1 MNRFTL
7 RLLGSAEIRDA
18 AGRESALSLH
28 QPKRLALL
36 SYLAAARPRGFHR
49 RDKLVALLWPETSQ
63 AQARHSLSQA
73 LHVLRSELS
82 DGAVTTRGDSDVAI
96 DDALISCDVAA
107 FERAVDDGAYERAL
121 ELYRGD
127 LLEGLFVRDAPEFER
142 WLDDE
147 RTRLREKAAGAAWA
161 LAHEHITAGRLVDA
175 ERTAQRALL
184 LVATDECEV
193 RRFIQALADAG
204 DRAAALR
211 FYEKFAERLR
221 SEYAIEPDPATVAVS
236 QTLTEL
242 PADTK
247 PAAAQPGK
255 VERTRHAGRVTSGSG
270 MPPMRATLGSAAA
283 KRAGRFRIGLAV
295 AAALIAVTPLAL
307 LLGWGEDELDRN
319 RVLVVALTDNSGRD
333 EVEALGSWAQDHI
346 IQVLTESGFAEVVD
360 PVTTLEI
367 SEDTAVPGMA
377 GAPEDILAL
386 AHDARAGTVVSGS
399 YYAERDSVHVQ
410 VRITDANDGSV
421 IGTAGPVI
429 GPIATPRELV
439 ATIGHEVALALAPT
453 LDKELGAFEPSVQ
466 PGSYEAYLAYREG
479 LRTWALG
486 EDWLVAARH
495 FERAVEADS
504 TFARGRLWAAKIHT
518 IAGGHNNGW
527 TGVAKA
533 DSLLAPLVASPER
546 LSRYE
551 RCKLQ
556 FVQALRPPRHIPSMY
571 DATRCMVEVAPGSD
585 NAKGELQL
593 NALRLNRPREA
604 LALWREI
611 HPLTWRPGYWT
622 IPMTAYHMLGDY
634 EQELDIT
641 RQGLERFPQHP
652 LLMLGEVSALA
663 ALDRKDAAKAAADRI
678 RSLPARERPPLVLG
692 WAIDELRVHGHRE
705 AAQEALRESIAWLR
719 SQSHDTER
727 SRAELAELLYRAERW
742 DEARSLYEGLAQE
755 FPENTGYLADLGRLA
770 ARTGDRD
777 EALRI
782 SEDLRSPR
790 HNLMG
795 GYRTQARARIAAVL
809 GHRQQAMNL
818 LREAFD
824 WGAQWNRWPPLHSDM
839 DFESL
844 HDYPPFQ
851 EFLRPKG

>member
-1 MNRFTL
+1 MSRFTL

-18 AGRESALSLH
+18 ASKAVATPLH
-28 QPKRLALL
+28 QPKRLGLL

-49 RDKLVALLWPETSQ
+49 RDKLVALFWPEASQ
-63 AQARHSLSQA
+63 AQARHSLSQV
-73 LHVLRSELS
+73 LHVLRSELG
-82 DGAVTTRGDSDVAI
+82 DGAIRTRGDSDVAL
-96 DDALISCDVAA
+96 DDALISCDVVA
-107 FERAVDDGAYERAL
+107 FERAVDDGAHEQAL
-121 ELYRGD
+121 ELYRGN
-127 LLEGLFVRDAPEFER
+127 LLDALFVRDAPEFER

-147 RTRLREKAAGAAWA
+147 RTWLREKAAGAAWA
-161 LAHEHITAGRLVDA
+161 LAHEHIRAGRLVDA

-184 LVATDECEV
+184 LVATDGSQV

-211 FYEKFAERLR
+211 FYEKFAQRLR
-221 SEYAIEPDPATVAVS
+221 SEYALEPDPATVAVS
-236 QTLTEL
+236 QTLSGA
-242 PADTK
+242 PADSEH
-247 PAAAQPGK
+247 AAGPPGE
-255 VERTRHAGRVTSGSG
+255 VDRTEPPGRVTPGSR
-270 MPPMRATLGSAAA
+270 MPPPRPTLGRAAA
-283 KRAGRFRIGLAV
+283 RAGKFRIGLAV
-295 AAALIAVTPLAL
+295 AALVIAVTSLVL
-307 LLGWGEDELDRN
+307 LQGRAGDTLDRN

-360 PVTTLEI
+360 PVTTLEV
-367 SEDTAVPGMA
+367 SEDAPVPGMA
-377 GAPEDILAL
+377 GAPEDIIAL
-386 AHDARAGTVVSGS
+386 ARDAQAGTVVSGS

-429 GPIATPRELV
+429 GPIATPRDLV
-439 ATIGHEVALALAPT
+439 ATIGHEVTLALAPV
-453 LDKELGAFEPSVQ
+453 LDRELGAFEPAVK

-479 LRTWALG
+479 LRAWALG

-518 IAGGHNNGW
+518 IVGGHNNGW

-533 DSLLAPLVASPER
+533 ESLLAPLVASPER

-551 RCKLQ
+551 RCQLQ

-593 NALRLNRPREA
+593 NALRVNRPREA
-604 LALWREI
+604 LALWRDI
-611 HPLTWRPGYWT
+611 HPVKKRPGYWT

-634 EQELDIT
+634 ERELDIT

-663 ALDRKDAAKAAADRI
+663 ALDRKDAARAGVESI
-678 RSLPARERPPLVLG
+678 RSLPARERPLWVLG

-705 AAQEALRESIAWLR
+705 AAQEALSESIAWLS
-719 SQSHDTER
+719 SQPHDTEQ
-727 SRAELAELLYRAERW
+727 SRVELAGLLYRAERW
-742 DEARSLYEGLAQE
+742 DEARSLYEELAE
-755 FPENTGYLADLGRLA
+755 KYPENTWYLADIGRLA

-782 SEDLRSPR
+782 SEDLRSPS
-790 HNLMG
+790 HNLME

-809 GHRQQAMNL
+809 GDRQQAMTL

>member
-1 MNRFTL
+1 MNRFSL
-7 RLLGSAEIRDA
+7 RLLGSAEIRDG

-49 RDKLVALLWPETSQ
+49 RDKLVALFWPEASQ
-63 AQARHSLSQA
+63 AQARHSLNQA
-73 LHVLRSELS
+73 LHVLRSELGK
-82 DGAVTTRGDSDVAI
+82 DAVGGRGDSDVAI
-96 DDALISCDVAA
+96 NDGLTSCDVVE
-107 FERAVDDGAYERAL
+107 FERAVDDGAYEAAL
-121 ELYRGD
+121 ELYRGH

-161 LAHEHITAGRLVDA
+161 LAHEYIGAGRLVDA

-184 LVATDECEV
+184 LVPTDESEV
-193 RRFIQALADAG
+193 RHFIQALGNAG

-236 QTLTEL
+236 QTLTGA
-242 PADTK
+242 PAD
-247 PAAAQPGK
+247 PRPVAVQPGD
-255 VERTRHAGRVTSGSG
+255 VDRTRHAGRVTSGGG
-270 MPPMRATLGSAAA
+270 MPRVPRGGAALR
-283 KRAGRFRIGLAV
+283 RAGRFWIGLAL
-295 AAALIAVTPLAL
+295 AALVIAVTSLVL
-307 LLGWGEDELDRN
+307 LQGRAGDTLDRN
-319 RVLVVALTDNSGRD
+319 RVLVVAFADNSGRE

-346 IQVLTESGFAEVVD
+346 IQVLTEAGFAEVVD
-360 PVTTLEI
+360 PLTTLEV
-367 SEDTAVPGMA
+367 SENAAVPGAA
-377 GAPEDILAL
+377 GGPEDLVAL

-429 GPIATPRELV
+429 GSVAAARELI
-439 ATIGHEVALALAPT
+439 ATIGHEVALALAPV
-453 LDKELGAFEPSVQ
+453 LDTELGAFEPAVQ

-479 LRTWALG
+479 LRAWALG
-486 EDWLVAARH
+486 EEWLVAARH

-593 NALRLNRPREA
+593 NALRVNRPREA
-604 LALWREI
+604 LAWWREI
-611 HPLTWRPGYWT
+611 HPLKWRPGYWT

-634 EQELDIT
+634 EKELDIT

-663 ALDRKDAAKAAADRI
+663 ALDRQDAARAGVERI
-678 RSLPARERPPLVLG
+678 RSLPARERPLWVLG

-705 AAQEALRESIAWLR
+705 AAQEALRESIAWLT
-719 SQSHDTER
+719 SQPHDTER

-742 DEARSLYEGLAQE
+742 DEARSLYEELAKE
-755 FPENTGYLADLGRLA
+755 YPENTWYLADLGRLA

-790 HNLMG
+790 HALME

-809 GHRQQAMNL
+809 GHRQQAMSL

-824 WGAQWNRWPPLHSDM
+824 WGAQWNRWPPLHSDI

>member
-1 MNRFTL
+1 
-7 RLLGSAEIRDA
+7 
-18 AGRESALSLH
+18 
-28 QPKRLALL
+28 
-36 SYLAAARPRGFHR
+36 
-49 RDKLVALLWPETSQ
+49 
-63 AQARHSLSQA
+63 
-73 LHVLRSELS
+73 
-82 DGAVTTRGDSDVAI
+82 
-96 DDALISCDVAA
+96 
-107 FERAVDDGAYERAL
+107 VDDGAYERAL

-147 RTRLREKAAGAAWA
+147 RTWLREKAAGAAWA
-161 LAHEHITAGRLVDA
+161 LAHEHIGAGRLVDA

-184 LVATDECEV
+184 LVPTDESEV
-193 RRFIQALADAG
+193 RRFIRALADAG

-211 FYEKFAERLR
+211 FYDKFAERLR

-236 QTLTEL
+236 QTLTGA
-242 PADTK
+242 PADPK
-247 PAAAQPGK
+247 PVAVQPGA
-255 VERTRHAGRVTSGSG
+255 VDRTRNAGRVTSGG
-270 MPPMRATLGSAAA
+270 GIYPARATRGSAAL
-283 KRAGRFRIGLAV
+283 KRAGRVRIGLAV
-295 AAALIAVTPLAL
+295 AAVVIAMTSLEL
-307 LLGWGEDELDRN
+307 LPGWGGNTLDRN
-319 RVLVVALTDNSGRD
+319 RVLVVALTDNSGRE
-333 EVEALGSWAQDHI
+333 EVQALGSWAQDHI
-346 IQVLTESGFAEVVD
+346 IQVLTEAGFAEVVD
-360 PVTTLEI
+360 PVTTLEV
-367 SEDTAVPGMA
+367 SEDAAVPGMA

-386 AHDARAGTVVSGS
+386 AHDAQAGTVVSGS

-421 IGTAGPVI
+421 IGTAEPVI
-429 GPIATPRELV
+429 GPIATPRDLV
-439 ATIGHEVALALAPT
+439 ATIGHEVALTLAPL
-453 LDKELGAFEPSVQ
+453 LDRELEDLEPTVQ

-479 LRTWALG
+479 LSAWALG

-527 TGVAKA
+527 TGVARA
-533 DSLLAPLVASPER
+533 ESLLAPLVASPEM

-556 FVQALRPPRHIPSMY
+556 FVRALKPPRHIPSMY

-593 NALRLNRPREA
+593 NALRVNRPREA
-604 LALWREI
+604 LALWRDI
-611 HPLTWRPGYWT
+611 HPLKWRPGYWT
-622 IPMTAYHMLGDY
+622 IPMTAYHMLGDH
-634 EQELDIT
+634 ESELDIT

-663 ALDRKDAAKAAADRI
+663 ALDRKDAAQAGAERI
-678 RSLPARERPPLVLG
+678 RSLPARERPLWVLG

-705 AAQEALRESIAWLR
+705 AAQEALRESIAWLT
-719 SQSHDTER
+719 SQPHDTER
-727 SRAELAELLYRAERW
+727 SRAELAGLLYRAEQW
-742 DEARSLYEGLAQE
+742 DEARTLYEGLAEE
-755 FPENTGYLADLGRLA
+755 FPENTWYLADIGRLA

-782 SEDLRSPR
+782 SEDLRSPS
-790 HNLMG
+790 HNLME

-809 GHRQQAMNL
+809 GDRQQAMTL

-824 WGAQWNRWPPLHSDM
+824 WGAQWNRWPPLHCDM